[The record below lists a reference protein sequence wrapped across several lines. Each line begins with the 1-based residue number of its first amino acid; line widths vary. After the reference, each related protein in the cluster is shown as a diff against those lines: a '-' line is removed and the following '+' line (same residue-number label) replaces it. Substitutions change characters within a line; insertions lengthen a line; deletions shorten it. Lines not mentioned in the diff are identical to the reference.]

1 MTVKFPYL
9 YEHQQDVFAAIK
21 EDNGRG
27 RVYVLKAPRQ
37 KGKSILAIVAVLYYA
52 FQNGDS
58 IGVFIE
64 PTLGQCRRVY
74 KQMVRALGGE
84 SGGLIKSSNGTLLE
98 IELVNGAQIVLKSA
112 EQREAL
118 RGLTVKNSI
127 LILDE
132 CAFIED
138 DIIQTLLPIVD
149 AHRCPILA
157 ISTPLFES
165 GFFYEKYVE
174 GLEDRDFVKSFDW
187 GCDSKYDFSAL
198 LSPEKLEYY
207 RQTLPPLKFRSEYLG
222 LFLTD
227 KSFVFGDFS
236 LRFGVSNKPPV
247 FAGLDFATGSNEKDD
262 YTCIVFMD
270 EDRKVVDIRFW
281 KVVDPLDMIDQIA
294 AIVNSMPTLKVL
306 HFEKNSIGA
315 VYYSAL
321 KRTVK
326 NKAILREFI
335 TSNESK
341 RRIIEQLIEAF
352 ARGLI
357 TIPNDERLT
366 RQLQGYAI
374 EKLKNGGY
382 TYNAMSGFNDDAVM
396 ALAMCYDVA
405 MRPAGRFHIGFA

>member
-1 MTVKFPYL
+1 M
-9 YEHQQDVFAAIK
+9 
-21 EDNGRG
+21 
-27 RVYVLKAPRQ
+27 
-37 KGKSILAIVAVLYYA
+37 
-52 FQNGDS
+52 
-58 IGVFIE
+58 
-64 PTLGQCRRVY
+64 
-74 KQMVRALGGE
+74 
-84 SGGLIKSSNGTLLE
+84 
-98 IELVNGAQIVLKSA
+98 
-112 EQREAL
+112 
-118 RGLTVKNSI
+118 
-127 LILDE
+127 
-132 CAFIED
+132 
-138 DIIQTLLPIVD
+138 
-149 AHRCPILA
+149 
-157 ISTPLFES
+157 
-165 GFFYEKYVE
+165 
-174 GLEDRDFVKSFDW
+174 
-187 GCDSKYDFSAL
+187 
-198 LSPEKLEYY
+198 
-207 RQTLPPLKFRSEYLG
+207 
-222 LFLTD
+222 FLTD

-335 TSNESK
+335 TYNESK